1 MRDRMK
7 AWGIAKRTAF
17 NVAVTLIFGFVFFY
31 TEVPAINLHN
41 PGLYWF
47 VILLSAVYCAVALF
61 GNGLTRSATPREI
74 IDGIKKSCRIPA
86 LICVGL
92 IAIFIIGN
100 IISWPIF
107 RANAYQELLPVENGN
122 FAEDVTELSFDKI
135 PLLDEASAIRLGDR
149 KLGELADV
157 VSQFEVST
165 VYTQIN
171 YSSRPI
177 RVTYLEYGDFFKW
190 LNNVK
195 EGLPAYITVDM
206 TTQET
211 EVVRL
216 SEGIKYS
223 PSEYFNRDLDR
234 FLRFNYPTYMFATPT
249 FEIDDDGMPYWVC
262 SRISR
267 TIGLF
272 GGTDVIGV
280 VLVNAITGESSYFD
294 LGEVPTWVD
303 RVYNA
308 PLIIEQYDYHG
319 TYINGW
325 LNSLVG
331 QKGVTV
337 TSEGSNFIAMNDDVY
352 MYTGITSVGNDESNV
367 GFILTNQRTK
377 ETKYYAAA
385 GATEY
390 SAMDSAQGVVQDLS
404 YSATF
409 PLLLNISGQPTYF
422 MALKD
427 STSLVKMYAM
437 VNEQQYQIVATGAT
451 VADCEQEYVR
461 LLAQNN
467 VIAEGEAENIVE
479 SSVEDGVVDDIRSAV
494 IDGSTYYYI
503 RLLGDDFYYRIS
515 AIESENAVIINVGD
529 NVSVQYTETEGAIR
543 NAKSIEL
550 K

>member
-1 MRDRMK
+1 MK
-7 AWGIAKRTAF
+7 KWGIWKRTAF
-17 NVAVTLIFGFVFFY
+17 NIAVTLIFGFVFFY
-31 TEVPAINLHN
+31 AEIPAINLHN
-41 PGLYWF
+41 PGLYVF

-61 GNGLTRSATPREI
+61 GNGMTRSATPREI

-86 LICVGL
+86 YICVGL
-92 IAIFIIGN
+92 IVIFIIGHV
-100 IISWPIF
+100 ISWPIF
-107 RANAYQELLPVENGN
+107 RAGAYQKLLPVETGN
-122 FAEDVTELSFDKI
+122 FTEDVTEISFDKI
-135 PLLDEASAIRLGDR
+135 PLLDEESAIRLGDR

-171 YSSRPI
+171 YKSRPI

-190 LNNVK
+190 LNNVS

-216 SEGIKYS
+216 SDGIKYS

-234 FLRFNYPTYMFATPT
+234 YLRFSYPTYMFATPT
-249 FEIDDDGMPYWVC
+249 FEIDDDGAPYWIC

-272 GGTDVIGV
+272 GGTDVVGV
-280 VLVNAITGESSYFD
+280 VLVNAVTGESSYYD
-294 LGEVPTWVD
+294 VKDVPNWVD
-303 RVYNA
+303 RVYLA
-308 PLIIEQYDYHG
+308 SLIIEQYDYHG

-325 LNSLVG
+325 LNSIVG

-337 TSEGSNFIAMNDDVY
+337 TSDGYNFIAMDDDVY

-390 SAMDSAQGVVQDLS
+390 SAKDSAQGVVQDLG

-451 VADCEQEYVR
+451 VAACEQEYVR
-461 LLAQNN
+461 LLVQNN
-467 VIAEGEAENIVE
+467 VIAESDAEGVVVSSNE
-479 SSVEDGVVDDIRSAV
+479 SGIVDDIRSAV
-494 IDGSTYYYI
+494 IDGNTYYYI
-503 RLLGDDFYYRIS
+503 RLLNDAYYYRVS
-515 AIESENAVIINVGD
+515 AVESEAAVIINVGD
-529 NVSVQYTETEGAIR
+529 NVSVQYSQTEGDIR
-543 NAKSIEL
+543 EAKSLEL